1 MSGRGG
7 NRGKTTDQMKEY
19 LKSIAPKSRA
29 VPSKSTTKRKAS
41 DPVEPTNGQKKK
53 ATTNGR
59 KKKAAEQPAPPP
71 SNVTTTIGNKKS
83 PPELQQK
90 SPPAFEPSPKMSNE
104 LTESTTPDKEK
115 PDEMDIDDTLGLGR
129 PEDMPSDA
137 LSDAAPSDTPSDAP
151 SNAPSDAISEQ
162 PSPTIA
168 SGTSTSPTAAANPS
182 KLSAPP
188 ITVSPPSASATA
200 TAGPSES
207 APATVSP
214 QQVAAPPAITQPTK
228 SSKKAAKKVT
238 KPASLT
244 VDAAVKGI
252 EVKTWPSR
260 IIVDR
265 WAQPKSD
272 GTCITCVACLGRG
285 RTKGV
290 IQMRWPYCI
299 SAWDGGDGK
308 GGHCNTEAH
317 TEAVEFKLREEDRTK
332 KRDGKQKSMLNFFST
347 KKKSD
352 DKGSSTSVD
361 VVAEDG
367 VATVNNPV
375 NVSGG
380 DDSMKG

>member
-1 MSGRGG
+1 M
-7 NRGKTTDQMKEY
+7 E
-19 LKSIAPKSRA
+19 SIAPKTKSRRA
-29 VPSKSTTKRKAS
+29 PSASKSTTKRKVRD

-53 ATTNGR
+53 ATTNGQ
-59 KKKAAEQPAPPP
+59 KKKAAEQPASPP

-115 PDEMDIDDTLGLGR
+115 PDEMDIDDTLGRL
-129 PEDMPSDA
+129 EDTPSDA
-137 LSDAAPSDTPSDAP
+137 LSDAPSDTPSDAP
-151 SNAPSDAISEQ
+151 SNAIYEQ

-188 ITVSPPSASATA
+188 TVSPPSASATA
-200 TAGPSES
+200 TGPSES
-207 APATVSP
+207 SPATVSP

-260 IIVDR
+260 IIDDR

-317 TEAVEFKLREEDRTK
+317 TEAVAFKLREEDRTK

-352 DKGSSTSVD
+352 DKGSSNSQGGKGSTSVD

-380 DDSMKG
+380 DESMKG